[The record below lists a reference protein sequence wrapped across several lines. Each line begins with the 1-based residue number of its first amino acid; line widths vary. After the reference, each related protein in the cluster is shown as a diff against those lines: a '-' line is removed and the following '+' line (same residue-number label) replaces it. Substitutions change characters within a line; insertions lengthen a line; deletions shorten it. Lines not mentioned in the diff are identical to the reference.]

1 MYYALIN
8 GLVDDAL
15 WDACPSVNE
24 VLLQASDVMNKY
36 LVHMF
41 LHPKS
46 CSQMGLGLD
55 CLVVATDLTRW
66 ILVFH
71 AVAAE
76 LSYERSVRVHSSIA
90 AF

>member
-1 MYYALIN
+1 MAKKQLAWYMVSRSDCHAMYYALIN

-66 ILVFH
+66 
-71 AVAAE
+71 
-76 LSYERSVRVHSSIA
+76 
-90 AF
+90 